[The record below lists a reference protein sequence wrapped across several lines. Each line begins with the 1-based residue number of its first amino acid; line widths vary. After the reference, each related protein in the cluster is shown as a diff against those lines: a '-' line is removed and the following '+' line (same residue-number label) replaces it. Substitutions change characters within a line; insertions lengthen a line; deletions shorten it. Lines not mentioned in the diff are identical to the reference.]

1 MHASPIT
8 KISATPAAWGV
19 AALIA
24 LFIAITLGCALAQPF
39 APNANAAN
47 TASNTATA
55 SPSVTV
61 TAPTVSVPASK
72 PANP

>member
-1 MHASPIT
+1 MYPSPIT
-8 KISATPAAWGV
+8 KVSLTPSAWIV

-24 LFIAITLGCALAQPF
+24 LFIAISLGCALAQPF
-39 APNANAAN
+39 APNANAAS
-47 TASNTATA
+47 TATNAATA

-61 TAPTVSVPASK
+61 TAPTVSVPSTQ